1 MPPSEHDPS
10 TRPTT
15 PNAAQDDAPAKACPR
30 CGSGLMPLLVLA
42 LVAGI
47 MVMPLTRWLAGGG
60 SAGGQDEVS
69 WVDGIEE
76 AQASAAEQN
85 RPVLLVFT
93 DPSTCPPCRQ
103 MDRETWADAQTASF
117 VTDRVIPVKLL
128 PGMAGRHDAAR
139 RYGVQYLPTLV
150 LTDAQGN
157 PVARAEGRMG
167 PRQLQQWLGRH
178 TG

>member
-1 MPPSEHDPS
+1 MPPRDHDPS
-10 TRPTT
+10 TQPT
-15 PNAAQDDAPAKACPR
+15 PPAEVQDDAAAKACPR
-30 CGSGLMPLLVLA
+30 CGSGLMPLLVFA

-47 MVMPLTRWLAGGG
+47 MVTPLSRWLVGGG
-60 SAGGQDEVS
+60 SAGGQDEVR

-103 MDRETWADAQTASF
+103 MDLETWADAQTASF
-117 VTDRVIPVKLL
+117 VADRVIPVKLL
-128 PGMAGRHDAAR
+128 PGMAGRQEAAR
-139 RYGVQYLPTLV
+139 RYGVQFLPTLV

-157 PVARAEGRMG
+157 PLARAEGRMG
-167 PRQLQQWLGRH
+167 PRRLQQWLGSQ